1 MKLTE
6 TATLFFA
13 LLVSSLA
20 TAQSFTGKNTKS
32 ADPLKELGITIVQS
46 DTETTINVSGIEEL
60 IEDSETRFKYTPKY
74 LDCSNCNE
82 HSLEVVYE
90 IVGEYTFGGHSGSK
104 TFSLRYSPTIESR
117 NVRSLQMI
125 ERNGENLIAAE
136 SFKRTITKGTTLYIK
151 LIEVRGYVVNNSIR
165 TDKKFYRLGKLFKF

>member
-1 MKLTE
+1 MKLTK
-6 TATLFFA
+6 TASLFFA

-20 TAQSFTGKNTKS
+20 SAQSFIGKNTKS
-32 ADPLKELGITIVQS
+32 ADPLKELELTIVQNNS
-46 DTETTINVSGIEEL
+46 ETTINVSGIENL
-60 IEDSETRFKYTPKY
+60 IEDSESRFKYALKY
-74 LDCSNCNE
+74 LDCLNCNE

-104 TFSLRYSPTIESR
+104 TFSLRYSPTIEDRSA
-117 NVRSLQMI
+117 RSLQMI

-151 LIEVRGYVVNNSIR
+151 FIEVRGYIVNNSIR

>member
-1 MKLTE
+1 MKLTK
-6 TATLFFA
+6 TATLFFT
-13 LLVSSLA
+13 LLISMQVS
-20 TAQSFTGKNTKS
+20 AQSFTGQNTKS
-32 ADPLKELGITIVQS
+32 ADPLKELRLTLIQS
-46 DTETTINVSGIEEL
+46 DLETTVNISGIEKL
-60 IEDSETRFKYTPKY
+60 IEDSESRFKYTPKY
-74 LDCSNCNE
+74 LDCFNCNE

-104 TFSLRYSPTIESR
+104 TFSLRYSPTIENRS
-117 NVRSLQMI
+117 VGSLQMI

>member
-1 MKLTE
+1 MKFTK

-20 TAQSFTGKNTKS
+20 IAQSFTGKNTKS
-32 ADPLKELGITIVQS
+32 ADPLKELGLTIVQS
-46 DTETTINVSGIEEL
+46 DAETAINVSGIKKL
-60 IEDSETRFKYTPKY
+60 IENSENRFKYAPKY
-74 LDCSNCNE
+74 LDCLNCNE
-82 HSLEVVYE
+82 YDLEVVYE

-117 NVRSLQMI
+117 STGSLQMI

>member
-1 MKLTE
+1 MKLKK
-6 TATLFFA
+6 TATLFFT
-13 LLVSSLA
+13 LLISMQVS
-20 TAQSFTGKNTKS
+20 AQSFTGKNTKS
-32 ADPLKELGITIVQS
+32 ADPLKELRLTLIQS
-46 DTETTINVSGIEEL
+46 DLETTVNISGIEKL
-60 IEDSETRFKYTPKY
+60 IEDSESRFKYTPKY
-74 LDCSNCNE
+74 LDCFNCNE

-104 TFSLRYSPTIESR
+104 TFSLRYSPTTENRS
-117 NVRSLQMI
+117 VGSLQMI

-151 LIEVRGYVVNNSIR
+151 LIELRGYVVNKSIR

>member
-1 MKLTE
+1 MKLIKR
-6 TATLFFA
+6 ATLFFA
-13 LLVSSLA
+13 LVVSMQVA
-20 TAQSFTGKNTKS
+20 AQSFTGKNTKS
-32 ADPLKELGITIVQS
+32 ADPLKELRLTLVQS
-46 DTETTINVSGIEEL
+46 DSETTVNISGIEKL
-60 IEDSETRFKYTPKY
+60 IEDSESRFKYTPKY
-74 LDCSNCNE
+74 LDCFNCNE

-104 TFSLRYSPTIESR
+104 TFSLRYSPTIENRS
-117 NVRSLQMI
+117 VGSLQMI
-125 ERNGENLIAAE
+125 ERNGENLIAE